1 MPGAVLPPYGSPS
14 GPELS
19 LDGVIDAFLEGA
31 RSGFSEKV
39 HIEDDMLLADR
50 MVAVG
55 VRLGPR
61 SVLIR
66 DDIPLE
72 VTKTREAVE
81 ALLTDRGLTKLEPD
95 ARLGDVAAIQ
105 VTGVRGGV
113 WDLWGDDAERA
124 RRDLER
130 AAVGGDNVALQFSEG
145 PGHDWGAGMTLD
157 ELLDDLNRGDQG
169 K

>member
-1 MPGAVLPPYGSPS
+1 MPGAVRPPYGSPS

-19 LDGVIDAFLEGA
+19 LEGVVDAFLEGA
-31 RSGFSEKV
+31 RSGFSEQT
-39 HIEDDMLLADR
+39 HIEEEMLLADR
-50 MVAVG
+50 MVTLG
-55 VRLGPR
+55 VRLGAR
-61 SVLIR
+61 SLLVR
-66 DDIPLE
+66 DDIPPSISS
-72 VTKTREAVE
+72 TRQAVE
-81 ALLTDRGLTKLEPD
+81 NVLEQRGLSKIEPD

-113 WDLWGDDAERA
+113 WDLWGEDAGQA

-130 AAVGGDNVALQFSEG
+130 AAVGGETVALQLTEG

-157 ELLDDLNRGDQG
+157 ELLDDIGREERG